1 MSLTDTMIVFDR
13 RLVRARRDRAAS
25 GFADAAFLKERA
37 VEDMLDRLEAVNR
50 SFDRALDIA
59 SHGGWFGRALAARPG
74 LAARIGWL
82 AETDLSM
89 RMLARRSGAGVVCD
103 EEALAFAPQSFNLI
117 VSTVSAHWVNDLP
130 GLFGQARAALAPD
143 GLFICTL
150 IGGRTLADLRSALI
164 EAEMAATGGAAAR
177 VSPFADAQ
185 DLGGLLQRA
194 GFALPVTDTDT
205 VRVRYRDP
213 VRLLRDL
220 RTMGETSALHDR
232 PRRPLTRAI
241 LMDGLAR
248 FAARAADPDGRI
260 VAAFDLITAT
270 GWAPHESQQK
280 PLRPGS
286 ARARIADAL
295 GAVERSAGEP
305 AGR

>member
-1 MSLTDTMIVFDR
+1 MSSNDAMIVFDR
-13 RLVRARRDRAAS
+13 TLVRARRDRAAS
-25 GFADAAFLKERA
+25 GFANAAFLKEWA
-37 VEDMLDRLEAVNR
+37 VEDVLDRLEAVNR
-50 SFDRALDIA
+50 RFDRVLDIA

-74 LAARIGWL
+74 LADRIGWL
-82 AETDLSM
+82 AETDLSA
-89 RMLARRSGAGVVCD
+89 RMLSDAAGAAVACD
-103 EEALAFAPQSFNLI
+103 EEALPFAPQSFNLI

-130 GLFGQARAALAPD
+130 GLFAQARAALAPD

-205 VRVRYRDP
+205 VRVRYRAP

-220 RTMGETSALHDR
+220 RAMGETSALHDR

-286 ARARIADAL
+286 AQARLADAL
-295 GAVERSAGEP
+295 GAAERSAGEP